1 MLSPL
6 NLRFCSGTEPLPS
19 QRKPLHFVFEPM
31 ARYPLPVQ
39 KKGAIDA
46 QSKKFSYAMPT
57 SLARSVVAS
66 SQFNHSPD
74 SLFRPPA
81 NFHHHQLL
89 NHSPRSMFQ
98 PPKSARHHAADLA
111 GVEHAPICEAAPLAQ
126 QGTSTKNMALA
137 NIAPYYVRQSL
148 RDFPKAL
155 QAPLLHQ
162 EIAAQSV
169 AIAPTMMAE
178 QNLLNNFAAQIATPG
193 LWNFPGA
200 DMVPRLIAECFNL
213 NFEIDCGHGVRQ
225 RFGTAEPLL
234 EGTLLLRDD
243 HYQVVYRDQC
253 FDVPKDG
260 DCLLQ
265 AVLLLSNFQSPRFYK
280 AFHFYRA
287 LFTGLAPSAVTAQH
301 LHLPPV
307 NAANMGLGN
316 RLNVATRQ
324 AMRTQLAYFVLNN
337 PSAETRSALLEA
349 IRGDIHQISMQR
361 QKKSTREKKGKLHHD
376 GPYRDKSHRTKVTAQ
391 RLSLI
396 KEWVAK
402 LPEEKA
408 CIRFAE
414 FARQRD
420 SGKGV
425 HAYVNK
431 SGELTTIGRQRLAG
445 EYGTRTSRK
454 HTKEDILTWLKK
466 KEDGHA
472 ESMVH
477 YADRHHFYAKNFI
490 CAVYSYLREQRRYA
504 KP

>member
-66 SQFNHSPD
+66 SQFNHSSD

-98 PPKSARHHAADLA
+98 PLKGARHHATDLT
-111 GVEHAPICEAAPLAQ
+111 GVGHAPICEAVPLAQ
-126 QGTSTKNMALA
+126 QA
-137 NIAPYYVRQSL
+137 Q
-148 RDFPKAL
+148 F
-155 QAPLLHQ
+155 LHQ

-169 AIAPTMMAE
+169 AMASTMMAE
-178 QNLLNNFAAQIATPG
+178 QNLLNNFAVQIATPG

-213 NFEIDCGHGVRQ
+213 SFEIDCGYGVRQ
-225 RFGTAEPLL
+225 RLGTAEPLL
-234 EGTLLLRDD
+234 EGTLRRRDD

-265 AVLLLSNFQSPRFYK
+265 AMLLLSNFQSPRFYK

-287 LFTGLAPSAVTAQH
+287 IFSGLAPSSVAAQH
-301 LHLPPV
+301 LHLPSV
-307 NAANMGLGN
+307 NAANMGLGT

-361 QKKSTREKKGKLHHD
+361 QQKSTREKKGKLHHD
-376 GPYRDKSHRTKVTAQ
+376 GPYRNESHRTKVITH

-402 LPEEKA
+402 SPEEKV

-414 FARQRD
+414 FARQRG
-420 SGKGV
+420 STKGI

-431 SGELTTIGRQRLAG
+431 SGELTTIGRQRLAR
-445 EYGTRTSRK
+445 EDGTRTFRK

-466 KEDGHA
+466 KKDGHT
-472 ESMVH
+472 ESMVR

-490 CAVYSYLREQRRYA
+490 CAVHSYLRKQRLCA